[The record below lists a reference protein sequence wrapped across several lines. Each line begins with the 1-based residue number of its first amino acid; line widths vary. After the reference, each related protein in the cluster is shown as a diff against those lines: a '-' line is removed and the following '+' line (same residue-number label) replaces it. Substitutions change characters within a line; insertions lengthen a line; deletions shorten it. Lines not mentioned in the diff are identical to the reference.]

1 MISTPKGIG
10 LSYFAVLIALIA
22 LSCASSPGIYL
33 QYGNSFSEGDLA
45 KILAENPLGPDEN
58 IKLTT
63 LGKGE
68 GVSHHVVQVR
78 NREMPHIHKDRDLT
92 IVVLKGA
99 GYLILDGRPIDLVA
113 GDIVFIPRAIPHYF
127 VNTFREPTSGLAVFS
142 PPFDGK
148 DTIPIGKP

>member
-1 MISTPKGIG
+1 M
-10 LSYFAVLIALIA
+10 
-22 LSCASSPGIYL
+22 
-33 QYGNSFSEGDLA
+33 
-45 KILAENPLGPDEN
+45 
-58 IKLTT
+58 TT

-78 NREMPHIHKDRDLT
+78 NREMPHIHKDHDLT

-127 VNTFREPTSGLAVFS
+127 VNTFREPTYGLAVFS